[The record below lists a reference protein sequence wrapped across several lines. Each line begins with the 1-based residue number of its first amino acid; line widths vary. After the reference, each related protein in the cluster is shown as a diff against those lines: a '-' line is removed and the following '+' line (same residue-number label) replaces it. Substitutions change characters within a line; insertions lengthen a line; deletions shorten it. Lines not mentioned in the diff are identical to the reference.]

1 MSTRIEPSRWRARGR
16 LLFAGVLVTA
26 LAVAATGCGQEQEA
40 PVSGT
45 PAAAQVEVPDVTLYP
60 AQLGRGA
67 DTPLLHVQEEVIVD
81 GDLRIPVS
89 GPAHLWL
96 MGRIGGD
103 YLISTASADFERFS
117 VQLVRRSGERRAL
130 QRFGDRTTA
139 TMSADG
145 SHLAL
150 VKLARAHTRV
160 RIVLTR
166 SGRLVRERTFAS
178 YGVEVSDYGQ
188 TRLVLTG
195 LRGRTYWWN
204 PVRNRLRLIVP
215 RPAKADIAA
224 DRLVVLVPDADTPYL
239 DCQRTVR
246 LSRPTEV
253 LWRSC
258 KDIPLTFSSDASRM
272 VTVDILADGIGPR
285 TVQVRGA
292 RGKLLGTYR
301 APMWFGF
308 TEWESNTDL
317 LLQPVG
323 RKHLAA
329 VRCDLADGCERA
341 SRLYRSPGTFDPPE
355 TMRWSFPQ

>member
-1 MSTRIEPSRWRARGR
+1 MSRIEASGWRVRGR

-40 PVSGT
+40 PASET
-45 PAAAQVEVPDVTLYP
+45 PAAQVEVSDVTLYP

-67 DTPLLHVQEEVIVD
+67 DTALLHVQEEVIVD
-81 GDLRIPVS
+81 GDLRIPVT

-96 MGRIGGD
+96 MGRIGRG
-103 YLISTASADFERFS
+103 YLISTASADFEHYS
-117 VQLVRRSGERRAL
+117 VQLVRRNGERRVL

-145 SHLAL
+145 SQLAL
-150 VKLARAHTRV
+150 VQLAWPDTRI

-188 TRLVLTG
+188 TRLVLNG
-195 LRGRTYWWN
+195 LRGRTHWWN
-204 PVRNRLRLIVP
+204 PVRNRLTLIVP

-224 DRLVVLVPDADTPYL
+224 DRLVVLVPDPDTPYL

-246 LSRPTEV
+246 LSRPTQV

-258 KDIPLTFSSDASRM
+258 KNVPLTFSPDASRM
-272 VTVDILADGIGPR
+272 VTVDIRADGIGPR
-285 TVQVRGA
+285 TVQVRRAG
-292 RGKLLGTYR
+292 GKLLATYR

-323 RKHLAA
+323 RKYLAA
-329 VRCDLADGCERA
+329 VRCYLADGCERA
-341 SRLYRSPGTFDPPE
+341 SRLYKSPGTYDPPE